1 MHLSISPG
9 QVCLLQA
16 LLSSEF
22 PLQSLPDMHLLLRV
36 SVPRPHVTEHD
47 QGPQVDHTTKHQS
60 MSNQAN
66 NIIF

>member
-16 LLSSEF
+16 LLSSEV
-22 PLQSLPDMHLLLRV
+22 PVQSLPDMHLLLRV